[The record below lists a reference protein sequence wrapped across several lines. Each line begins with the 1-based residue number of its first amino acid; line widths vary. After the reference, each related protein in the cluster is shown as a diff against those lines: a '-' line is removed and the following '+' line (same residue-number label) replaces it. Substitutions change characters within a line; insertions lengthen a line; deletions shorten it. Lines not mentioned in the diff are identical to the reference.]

1 MKAFGL
7 ILAIA
12 IILLYLVLYV
22 LGILFMKKHKY
33 WTALK
38 IYLYRYFYQI
48 LLIFIGTIPIKL
60 MINESLTFDL
70 KLPWLMIILLVPYV
84 YDFIFLKNIKES
96 IMPYLEFDKESDN
109 YQRLNETYHIDS
121 INTWFTGSKSNIY
134 TMCFF
139 SFILYLVTYLF
150 FYGYIDAIARL

>member
-96 IMPYLEFDKESDN
+96 IMPYLELDKESDN
-109 YQRLNETYHIDS
+109 YQSLNETYHIDS

>member
-12 IILLYLVLYV
+12 IILLYLVLYA

-60 MINESLTFDL
+60 MINESLAFDL

-96 IMPYLEFDKESDN
+96 IMPYLELDKESDN
-109 YQRLNETYHIDS
+109 FQRLNETYHIDS

>member
-60 MINESLTFDL
+60 MINESLSFDL

-96 IMPYLEFDKESDN
+96 IMPYLELDKESDN

>member
-60 MINESLTFDL
+60 MINESLTFNL

-96 IMPYLEFDKESDN
+96 IMPYLELDKESDN

>member
-96 IMPYLEFDKESDN
+96 IMPYLELDKESDN

>member
-7 ILAIA
+7 ILAMA

-96 IMPYLEFDKESDN
+96 IMPYLELDKESDN

>member
-60 MINESLTFDL
+60 MINESLSFDL
-70 KLPWLMIILLVPYV
+70 KLPWLMIFLLVPYV

-96 IMPYLEFDKESDN
+96 IMPYLELDKESDN
-109 YQRLNETYHIDS
+109 YQKLNETYHIDS

>member
-33 WTALK
+33 WMALK

-96 IMPYLEFDKESDN
+96 IMPYLELDKESDN
-109 YQRLNETYHIDS
+109 YQSLNKTYHIDS

>member
-96 IMPYLEFDKESDN
+96 IMPYLELDKESDN

-121 INTWFTGSKSNIY
+121 INTWYTGSKSNIY

>member
-60 MINESLTFDL
+60 MINESLSFDL
-70 KLPWLMIILLVPYV
+70 KLLWLMIILLVPYV

-96 IMPYLEFDKESDN
+96 IMPYLELDKESDN
-109 YQRLNETYHIDS
+109 YQKLNETYHIDS

>member
-60 MINESLTFDL
+60 MINESLSFDL

-96 IMPYLEFDKESDN
+96 IMPYLELDKESDN
-109 YQRLNETYHIDS
+109 FQRLNETYHIDS

>member
-7 ILAIA
+7 ILAMA

-96 IMPYLEFDKESDN
+96 IMPYLELDKESDN
-109 YQRLNETYHIDS
+109 YQSLNETYHIDS

>member
-22 LGILFMKKHKY
+22 LGILFMKKHKD
-33 WTALK
+33 WMALK

-96 IMPYLEFDKESDN
+96 IMPYLELDKESDN

>member
-7 ILAIA
+7 ILAMA

-96 IMPYLEFDKESDN
+96 IMPYLELDKESDN
-109 YQRLNETYHIDS
+109 YQKLNETYHIDS

>member
-60 MINESLTFDL
+60 MINESLSFDL

-96 IMPYLEFDKESDN
+96 IMPYLELDKESDN
-109 YQRLNETYHIDS
+109 YQKLNETYHIDS